1 MDSNN
6 ELKGIDIKNRT
17 CYYFDDIIKIENFNV
32 DNFLIEEKSYENT
45 LVYNISYKNVITK
58 PLRIRCDKIDGMLDF
73 MMEVDI

>member
-1 MDSNN
+1 MI
-6 ELKGIDIKNRT
+6 LKIVHAIILMT
-17 CYYFDDIIKIENFNV
+17 IKIENFNV

-58 PLRIRCDKIDGMLDF
+58 PLPIRCDKIDGMLDF

>member
-6 ELKGIDIKNRT
+6 ELKKIDIENRT
-17 CYYFDDIIKIENFNV
+17 CYYFDDIIKTENFNV

>member
-1 MDSNN
+1 M
-6 ELKGIDIKNRT
+6 T
-17 CYYFDDIIKIENFNV
+17 IKIENFNV